1 MIEINIIWKAKS
13 FNESQIQNRTKTSSF
28 LLHNTQKVQLSQWT
42 TQFWFNMEENE
53 VLQLEPP
60 SHAKVKKMYMV
71 FQQLFTVHNRL
82 PLVGLSKARSV
93 LHNICW
99 IMADLWNWPNEQPS
113 KIWQVQMK
121 KWFLNH
127 LTTFIT
133 DMKVSFLMSLLYVLV
148 VGRNVLFHM
157 LQKWQVSFTRFYLV
171 NYSEKCQR
179 LAIHKST
186 EIWQPHDARQR
197 ARARLPI
204 GVVL

>member
-1 MIEINIIWKAKS
+1 MN
-13 FNESQIQNRTKTSSF
+13 
-28 LLHNTQKVQLSQWT
+28 NTV
-42 TQFWFNMEENE
+42 WFNMEENE

-82 PLVGLSKARSV
+82 PLVGLCKARSV

-121 KWFLNH
+121 KWFLKSSYH
-127 LTTFIT
+127 IYHRYES
-133 DMKVSFLMSLLYVLV
+133 KFLMSLLYVVV

-157 LQKWQVSFTRFYLV
+157 LQKWQVSFTRLDLA
-171 NYSEKCQR
+171 NYTEKCQK